1 MAERLAFMLIED
13 SKNRQRGAL
22 RRWQAMAEFKE
33 GLELGSGVGG
43 KKAAEA
49 VAATEARS
57 VVVQPQ
63 PQPQP

>member
-1 MAERLAFMLIED
+1 MLIED

-49 VAATEARS
+49 VAATEAATA
-57 VVVQPQ
+57 VVQP
-63 PQPQP
+63 

>member
-22 RRWQAMAEFKE
+22 RRWAAMAEFKE

-49 VAATEARS
+49 VAASEARS
-57 VVVQPQ
+57 LVVSSYPQ
-63 PQPQP
+63 P